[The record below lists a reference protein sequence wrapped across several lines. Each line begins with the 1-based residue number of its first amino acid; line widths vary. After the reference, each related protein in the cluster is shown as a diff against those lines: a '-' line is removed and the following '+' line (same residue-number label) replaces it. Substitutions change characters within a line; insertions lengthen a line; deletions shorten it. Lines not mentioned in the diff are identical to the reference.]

1 MAAQYQP
8 AQGQYYQPQ
17 QAVEKGHTMAGAPQH
32 MGYNPAQQ
40 QFANGHNYNPAGHG
54 YAPQASGY
62 AQPTQ
67 SAPASSGVKRST
79 CFALMAAL
87 LILLAAVIGLSAGL
101 GVSQKNL
108 RSAKADL
115 ARATESPSA
124 AATTVFVTA
133 KATATGTP
141 TSSSASASATP
152 DKSNITCPKSNNTL
166 YTSDT
171 DSKKFQQYCGIDFSG
186 DQAVDVGSVK
196 VTSMDACMDAC
207 ASRSNCTGAGWGY
220 LDGDNGTEH
229 SCWMKAN
236 LTEPH
241 NATSDWAFAILLN
254 ASNSTSQ
261 RRSRRSSWW
270 LWEA

>member
-17 QAVEKGHTMAGAPQH
+17 QAVEKGHTMGGAPQN
-32 MGYNPAQQ
+32 MGYNPNQQ
-40 QFANGHNYNPAGHG
+40 QFTNGNGYNPTGYG

-62 AQPTQ
+62 AQPAP

-79 CFALMAAL
+79 CFAIFVAL

-101 GVSQKNL
+101 GVSQRNL
-108 RSAKADL
+108 RNAKADL

-124 AATTVFVTA
+124 ATTVYVTA
-133 KATATGTP
+133 KPTSTGTP
-141 TSSSASASATP
+141 TATSSSASASATP
-152 DKSNITCPKSNNTL
+152 DTSNITCPGSNNTL
-166 YTSDT
+166 YTSDA
-171 DSKKFQQYCGIDFSG
+171 DSKQFEQYCGIDFSG
-186 DQAVDVGSVK
+186 DQAIDVGNVK

-207 ASRSNCTGAGWGY
+207 ASQSNCTGAGWGY
-220 LDGDNGTEH
+220 LEGDNGTEH

-241 NATSDWAFAILLN
+241 NATSEWAFAILLN
-254 ASNSTSQ
+254 VSQPTSQ
-261 RRSRRSSWW
+261 KQKRRSSWW
-270 LWEA
+270 F